1 MATTRFHTIFARM
14 NIILF
19 DGICNL
25 CNSTVLFIIKR
36 DHKEIFKFAS
46 LQSETG
52 QGLLQRFHMPTHKM
66 DTLFYIRGNICLQK
80 STAVIFIL
88 CDLGGLWKIFYLFK
102 FIPTCIRDAIYQAL
116 ANSRYRLFGKKAD
129 CMIPSAK
136 IKSRF
141 I

>member
-1 MATTRFHTIFARM
+1 MVTCK
-14 NIILF
+14 NDSPPLNLILF

-36 DHKEIFKFAS
+36 DHKEIFRFAS

-66 DTLFYIRGNICLQK
+66 DTLFYIRGNIGLQK

-88 CDLGGLWKIFYLFK
+88 YDLGGFWKIFYLFK
-102 FIPTCIRDAIYQAL
+102 FIPVCIRDTIYQAL
-116 ANSRYRLFGKKAD
+116 ANSRYKLFGKKAV
-129 CMIPSAK
+129 CMTPSVK